1 MKQKMIALAVA
12 TLFSAPVLAGTV
24 SSNGDITLY
33 GKVFLTADQ
42 FDDGVV
48 GHSSVTRVNSNA
60 SRFGVK
66 GKEDLGG
73 GLAGIFQYEI
83 QVDGDGSG
91 GNGFGNGTRNS
102 GVGLEGGFGKIIIG
116 RWDSPLKVAHNKIEL
131 FDNTTDWSATK
142 VVGKSEGKD
151 YNTRHSN
158 QVQYWTPK
166 FGGAQLAVQYVPD
179 EKRDNVTAGSGN
191 KYDFSTSLTYNENG
205 VYLSGAYELRND
217 QTVVGKDDNAF
228 RAVGRYTLGD
238 VWVGAMLESIKTNLS
253 AVSSETGTN
262 WELAGEYKFGASRL
276 GLSYARAGSTA
287 TGAAIDNDVSQIAAK
302 LTYAFSKRTEAFAA
316 YANRDINKS
325 NSKANDIGVGVIH
338 SF

>member
-12 TLFSAPVLAGTV
+12 TVFSTPAFAGTV

-66 GKEDLGG
+66 GKEDLGD
-73 GLAGIFQYEI
+73 GLKGIFQYEI
-83 QVDGDGSG
+83 QVDGDGNA

-102 GVGLEGGFGKIIIG
+102 GVGLEGGFGKVILG
-116 RWDSPLKVAHNKIEL
+116 RWDSPFKVAHNKIEL

-142 VVGKSEGKD
+142 VIGKSEGKD
-151 YNTRHSN
+151 YNTRYSN
-158 QVQYWTPK
+158 QVQYWLPK
-166 FGGAQLAVQYVPD
+166 FGGVQAAVQYVPD
-179 EKRDNVTAGSGN
+179 EKRDNTTPGAGN
-191 KYDFSTSLTYNENG
+191 HYVFSTSLTYNESDI
-205 VYLSGAYELRND
+205 YLSGAYERRND
-217 QTVVGKDDNAF
+217 QTTVGEDDNAF

-238 VWVGAMLESIKTNLS
+238 VWVGAMVESIKTNLS
-253 AVSSETGTN
+253 AVNSQTGTN
-262 WELAGEYKFGASRL
+262 WELASEYKIGASRI
-276 GLSYARAGSTA
+276 GLSYTRAGSTA

-316 YANRDINKS
+316 YANRDLNKT
-325 NSKANDIGVGVIH
+325 NSKFNDIGVGVIH